1 MKEIKLVGGDFDG
14 KVIKVSDDVFEIDVL
29 FVYTKQ
35 AFSVDVDYMSGCHE
49 PEEVQYRKSL
59 TDAHIWEVTGL

>member
-59 TDAHIWEVTGL
+59 TDAHIWEVVT

>member
-14 KVIKVSDDVFEIDVL
+14 KVIKVSNDIYDVGVL

-35 AFSVDVDYMSGCHE
+35 AFSVDVDYMSGCYN
-49 PEEVQYRKSL
+49 PEEIEYRRSL
-59 TDAHIWEVTGL
+59 TDSHIWEVVS

>member
-14 KVIKVSDDVFEIDVL
+14 KVIKVSDDVFEVDVL

-49 PEEVQYRKSL
+49 PEEVQYRKSS
-59 TDAHIWEVTGL
+59 TDAHIWEVTGV